1 MSQDL
6 IDRSADL
13 KKLRDEGLQVE
24 VREGLLLVYGVP
36 YVNSQGSIKY
46 GMLVSELTL
55 AGNKS
60 TKPETH
66 VIYFAGEYPC
76 NKNGSPIVQ
85 IQHES
90 GQKTLKEGVVVD
102 HSFSNKPPNG
112 YSDYYEKVTRYIE
125 IIAAPAKSLDNTV
138 SEKSFKPI
146 EMQEEE
152 SVFNYVDT
160 NSSRAGILDIASKLK
175 AQKVAIIGLGGT
187 GSYVLDLIAKTPVD
201 EIHLFDGDLFLSHNA
216 FRSPGAPSLEI
227 LNEKKNK
234 AQYFK
239 DIYSAMRR
247 RIFVHEEFIAE
258 QNVDKLAGMTFV
270 FICID
275 KGGVKQAIVTKLIEL
290 GTPFIDVGMGIY
302 EVDGSLLG
310 IIRTTTSTKDARN
323 HIVKR
328 IPFAEPSD
336 GEYSTN
342 IQIAEL
348 NALNATLAVIKW
360 KKLCGFYQDLNK
372 EYNSTYT
379 INTGQL
385 IHEDKA

>member
-1 MSQDL
+1 MPQDL

-24 VREGLLLVYGVP
+24 AREGLLIVYNVP
-36 YVNSQGSIKY
+36 YVNSQSHIKY

-55 AGNKS
+55 AGDK
-60 TKPETH
+60 TAKPETH
-66 VIYFAGEYPC
+66 VICFAGEYPC
-76 NKNGSPIVQ
+76 NKDGSPIVQ
-85 IQHES
+85 IQHQS
-90 GQKTLKEGVVVD
+90 SQQTLKEGVVVD

-125 IIAAPAKSLDNTV
+125 IISAPAKSLDSTV
-138 SEKSFKPI
+138 SEKNFNPI
-146 EMQEEE
+146 EMQETE

-160 NSSRAGILDIASKLK
+160 NSSRAGIINIASKLK

-187 GSYVLDLIAKTPVD
+187 GSYVLDLVAKTPVD

-216 FRSPGAPSLEI
+216 FRSPGAPSLGT

-239 DIYSAMRR
+239 EIYSAMRR
-247 RIFVHEEFIAE
+247 RIFVHDEFITE
-258 QNVDKLAGMTFV
+258 QNIDKLAGMTFV

-275 KGGVKQAIVTKLIEL
+275 KGAIKQAIVNKLIEL
-290 GTPFIDVGMGIY
+290 GTSFIDVGMGIE

-310 IIRTTTSTKDARN
+310 IIRTTASTKDARN
-323 HIVKR
+323 HIAKR
-328 IPFAEPSD
+328 ISFAEPKD

-348 NALNATLAVIKW
+348 NAFNAALAVIKW
-360 KKLCGFYQDLNK
+360 KKLCSFYQDLRK
-372 EYNSTYT
+372 EHNSTYA

-385 IHEDKA
+385 IHEDEA